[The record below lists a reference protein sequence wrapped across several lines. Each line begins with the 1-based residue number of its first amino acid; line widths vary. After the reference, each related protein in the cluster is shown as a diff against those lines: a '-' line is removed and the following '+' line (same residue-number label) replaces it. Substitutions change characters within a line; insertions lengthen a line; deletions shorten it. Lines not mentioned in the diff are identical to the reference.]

1 MNPLLV
7 VLGILLFAV
16 VTAILVLWGMR
27 KAYFQQ
33 ETLTKMLFSKSAER
47 VMHYLK
53 SHDTIT
59 DKEMRSLV
67 EGVQASE
74 FMSRRRAVVQGDKV
88 FTERLI
94 NVMLQDGLIEP
105 VTEGSSVYRKKAK

>member
-59 DKEMRSLV
+59 EKEMRSLV

-105 VTEGSSVYRKKAK
+105 VNEGSSVYRKKAK